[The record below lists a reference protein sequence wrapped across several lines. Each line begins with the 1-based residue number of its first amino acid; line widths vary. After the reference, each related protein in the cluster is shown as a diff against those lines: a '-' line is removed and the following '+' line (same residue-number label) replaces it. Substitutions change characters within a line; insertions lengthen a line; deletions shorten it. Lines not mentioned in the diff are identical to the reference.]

1 MIPFCSARAA
11 LGVIGPRPRRR
22 WFAVASAASL
32 LLFGAAP
39 LPDSVA
45 PLRAAHAQDAS
56 PLDASQNAPGQGQPA
71 RPPRASRPAA
81 AARIPSDSGPLPA
94 ADLTP
99 ELVFQ
104 LLASEIAAQRGQ
116 TGSATATYLSL
127 ARKIRDP
134 RLARRATELALAE
147 RSLDRALQAARLWHE
162 LAPAVADASQTLE
175 TLLLSTGRL
184 EEARPLIARR
194 LAAARAAGTLDDAYA
209 QLQRALGRSPDKSAA
224 FGFLEDLAAPDAGTV
239 AARLALAS
247 QAQAAGMAERSAV
260 EAGRALALRP
270 DDEQLALVTAQLVQA
285 TPAGIPGALRVLEA
299 FLGAHPRAVEV
310 RFHYARLLAASGRAD
325 DARREMESALRL
337 QPDSPAV
344 LFALA
349 QLAYQTG
356 QADAA
361 VGYLERVVG
370 LSPEIPR
377 DNATAYMLL
386 SQIAEERRQLPQ
398 AIAWL
403 ERITDGDQ
411 ALPALMRRALL
422 IARSGSLD
430 AARQLLRG
438 TNAGSARQEAQLVGT
453 EAQMLREAGRTAE
466 AFALLDQALARQPA
480 NTELLYDHAMAAE
493 RLDRIDTMEDS
504 LRRLIRA
511 RPDHAHAH
519 NALGYSLADR
529 GLRLEEAQALIERA
543 LQLQPDDPHIL
554 DSMGWVLY
562 KRGQPEQALEY
573 LRRAYNLLP
582 DAEIAT
588 HLGEVL
594 WKLGR
599 LDEARKL
606 WAEARSREPDNQTL
620 RDTLARLNV
629 AL

>member
-1 MIPFCSARAA
+1 
-11 LGVIGPRPRRR
+11 
-22 WFAVASAASL
+22 
-32 LLFGAAP
+32 
-39 LPDSVA
+39 
-45 PLRAAHAQDAS
+45 
-56 PLDASQNAPGQGQPA
+56 
-71 RPPRASRPAA
+71 
-81 AARIPSDSGPLPA
+81 
-94 ADLTP
+94 
-99 ELVFQ
+99 
-104 LLASEIAAQRGQ
+104 
-116 TGSATATYLSL
+116 
-127 ARKIRDP
+127 
-134 RLARRATELALAE
+134 
-147 RSLDRALQAARLWHE
+147 
-162 LAPAVADASQTLE
+162 
-175 TLLLSTGRL
+175 
-184 EEARPLIARR
+184 
-194 LAAARAAGTLDDAYA
+194 
-209 QLQRALGRSPDKSAA
+209 
-224 FGFLEDLAAPDAGTV
+224 
-239 AARLALAS
+239 
-247 QAQAAGMAERSAV
+247 
-260 EAGRALALRP
+260 
-270 DDEQLALVTAQLVQA
+270 
-285 TPAGIPGALRVLEA
+285 
-299 FLGAHPRAVEV
+299 
-310 RFHYARLLAASGRAD
+310 
-325 DARREMESALRL
+325 
-337 QPDSPAV
+337 V

-466 AFALLDQALARQPA
+466 AFALLDQALARQPD